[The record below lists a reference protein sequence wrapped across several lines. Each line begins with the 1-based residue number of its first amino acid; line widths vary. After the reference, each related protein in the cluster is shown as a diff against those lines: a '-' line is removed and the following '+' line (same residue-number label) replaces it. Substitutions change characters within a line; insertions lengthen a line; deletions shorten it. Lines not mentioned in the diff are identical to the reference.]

1 MEFQNSVENN
11 REYLCSK
18 QFSWGRMKIINAHNC
33 NNHVTNMSKRVKT
46 KPKVRANIGTGMTRK
61 NVDDKESADRIAAAE
76 AMSCLSS
83 TPFIL
88 PSSSDSIVTAVTDQR
103 LETTGDSVAIQD
115 MIMTV
120 SKRGKSKQRR
130 GGKRSPVK
138 TQQTN
143 SYITENNVTVSQN
156 SNASG
161 TISNDSCKP
170 STSHQSVI
178 NFQSVNTASI
188 SQASLI
194 AQQLSNLVKIQ
205 KEKQEKADAMPSHS
219 NIKFSLQQ
227 MLELKRAQSQDH
239 SQSSTNSVLKLPLTV
254 STTESNLARDMA
266 SPSSVTSSESIELP
280 QTTVD
285 HILNSNKYDTPEA
298 SLPLK
303 KRRLQTYKDGEVPAT
318 ESGLPL
324 QKVVDL
330 TTDKQDQNKDHNRKQ
345 QVDASKTGTSG
356 MFVNPQ
362 MSLMLLNEI
371 QMALHQDE
379 DGDLPLHIAVA
390 QENIVMVQKFVHLMT
405 ISGKNVDKYN
415 KSLQTPLHLAVELQ
429 FDQAVSVLL
438 MAGANPS
445 LVNNEG
451 DSAVHLAVKYNT
463 INNLALMLI
472 KSQHKADINARNFE
486 GLAPLHLAVIKNQ
499 IEMVKVLIRCGADI
513 NIQDGKS
520 GRTPLFHAV
529 EGNQLALVMLF
540 RQCNANLELTNYAG
554 ITALMAAQ
562 AKGFSEASS
571 VLMVGLDPKAI
582 IEHKEKEKMMMPN
595 KKMPIPRIPSKA
607 HLIVPVNQRGIK
619 KESNS
624 ENETSSQGNSQE
636 SEDVKQ
642 RMEGKIDT
650 QQLYERAVREFK
662 MKSEIKDS
670 EVGAL
675 EIDRKEIVEQK
686 PLQLTVNIPVKKEK
700 LKRNKQKKIKKEIK
714 QDSDIEI
721 SSEVVVHTVPHK
733 GPVNSVVEKSECET
747 TLEST
752 NNTSKTVPISGT
764 NAAKPLSAAENV
776 TSINARTASLL
787 AAHLKSM
794 KNALTSSKHGSSFPL
809 NLSCDGKETG
819 NYETTST
826 TLSNGS

>member
-1 MEFQNSVENN
+1 
-11 REYLCSK
+11 
-18 QFSWGRMKIINAHNC
+18 
-33 NNHVTNMSKRVKT
+33 MSKRVKT

>member
-1 MEFQNSVENN
+1 
-11 REYLCSK
+11 
-18 QFSWGRMKIINAHNC
+18 
-33 NNHVTNMSKRVKT
+33 MSKRVKT
-46 KPKVRANIGTGMTRK
+46 KPKVRANVGTGMTRK

-88 PSSSDSIVTAVTDQR
+88 PSSSDAIVKAVTDQR
-103 LETTGDSVAIQD
+103 LETMGDTASNQD

-143 SYITENNVTVSQN
+143 SDITENNVTVSQN
-156 SNASG
+156 SNPSG

-170 STSHQSVI
+170 STSHQNVI
-178 NFQSVNTASI
+178 NFESVNTASI

-227 MLELKRAQSQDH
+227 MLELKRTQSQDH

-254 STTESNLARDMA
+254 STTESNIARDMA

-318 ESGLPL
+318 ESGLPS
-324 QKVVDL
+324 QKMVDL

-345 QVDASKTGTSG
+345 QVDTSKTGSSG

-451 DSAVHLAVKYNT
+451 DSAVHLAVKHNT

-642 RMEGKIDT
+642 RMEEKTDT
-650 QQLYERAVREFK
+650 QQLYERAVMEFK
-662 MKSEIKDS
+662 MKREIQDS

-686 PLQLTVNIPVKKEK
+686 PLQLTVNLPVKKEK
-700 LKRNKQKKIKKEIK
+700 QKRNKQKKLKKEIK

-721 SSEVVVHTVPHK
+721 SSEVVVQTVPHK
-733 GPVNSVVEKSECET
+733 GPVNSVVENSECKT
-747 TLEST
+747 TLESM
-752 NNTSKTVPISGT
+752 NNTSKTVPVSGT
-764 NAAKPLSAAENV
+764 NAAKPVSTSENV

-809 NLSCDGKETG
+809 NLSCDGKETV
-819 NYETTST
+819 NFETTST

>member
-1 MEFQNSVENN
+1 
-11 REYLCSK
+11 
-18 QFSWGRMKIINAHNC
+18 
-33 NNHVTNMSKRVKT
+33 MSKRVKT

-88 PSSSDSIVTAVTDQR
+88 PSSSDSIVTAVTDHR

-752 NNTSKTVPISGT
+752 NNTSKTVPVSGT

>member
-1 MEFQNSVENN
+1 
-11 REYLCSK
+11 
-18 QFSWGRMKIINAHNC
+18 
-33 NNHVTNMSKRVKT
+33 MSKRVKT

-254 STTESNLARDMA
+254 STTESNLARDIA

-752 NNTSKTVPISGT
+752 NNTSKTVPVSGT

>member
-1 MEFQNSVENN
+1 
-11 REYLCSK
+11 
-18 QFSWGRMKIINAHNC
+18 
-33 NNHVTNMSKRVKT
+33 
-46 KPKVRANIGTGMTRK
+46 MTRK

-88 PSSSDSIVTAVTDQR
+88 PSSSDAIVKAVTDQR
-103 LETTGDSVAIQD
+103 LETMGDTASNQD

-143 SYITENNVTVSQN
+143 SDITENNVTVSQN
-156 SNASG
+156 SNPSG

-170 STSHQSVI
+170 STSHQNVI
-178 NFQSVNTASI
+178 NFESVNTASI

-227 MLELKRAQSQDH
+227 MLELKRTQSQDH

-254 STTESNLARDMA
+254 STTESNIARDMA

-324 QKVVDL
+324 QKMVDL

-345 QVDASKTGTSG
+345 QVDTSKTGSSG

-451 DSAVHLAVKYNT
+451 DSAVHLAVKHNT

-642 RMEGKIDT
+642 RMEEKTDT
-650 QQLYERAVREFK
+650 QQLYERAVMEFK
-662 MKSEIKDS
+662 MKREIQDS

-686 PLQLTVNIPVKKEK
+686 PLQLTVNLPVKKEK
-700 LKRNKQKKIKKEIK
+700 QKRNKQKKLKKEIK

-721 SSEVVVHTVPHK
+721 SSEVVVQTVPHK
-733 GPVNSVVEKSECET
+733 GPVNSVVENSECKT
-747 TLEST
+747 TLESM
-752 NNTSKTVPISGT
+752 NNTSKTVPVSGT
-764 NAAKPLSAAENV
+764 NAAKPVSTAENV

-809 NLSCDGKETG
+809 NLSCDGKETV
-819 NYETTST
+819 NFETTST

>member
-1 MEFQNSVENN
+1 
-11 REYLCSK
+11 
-18 QFSWGRMKIINAHNC
+18 
-33 NNHVTNMSKRVKT
+33 MSKRVKT
-46 KPKVRANIGTGMTRK
+46 KPKVRANVGTGMTRK

-88 PSSSDSIVTAVTDQR
+88 PTSGDAIVKGVTDQSDT
-103 LETTGDSVAIQD
+103 LETTGNGASNYRDTT
-115 MIMTV
+115 MTV
-120 SKRGKSKQRR
+120 SKKGKSKQRR

-143 SYITENNVTVSQN
+143 SYVAESNVAVSQN
-156 SNASG
+156 SNANASG
-161 TISNDSCKP
+161 TISNDSSKP

-205 KEKQEKADAMPSHS
+205 KEKQERADAMPSHS

-227 MLELKRAQSQDH
+227 MLELKRAQSQDN
-239 SQSSTNSVLKLPLTV
+239 SQSSTNSVLKLPLVV
-254 STTESNLARDMA
+254 STTENNLARDMA
-266 SPSSVTSSESIELP
+266 SPGSVTSSESIELP

-318 ESGLPL
+318 ESGLPS

-330 TTDKQDQNKDHNRKQ
+330 TTDKHDQSKDINRKQ
-345 QVDASKTGTSG
+345 QVGTSKTG

-415 KSLQTPLHLAVELQ
+415 RSLQTPLHLAVELQ

-451 DSAVHLAVKYNT
+451 DSAVHLAVKHNT

-642 RMEGKIDT
+642 GIEDKT
-650 QQLYERAVREFK
+650 ETLQLYDRAVREIK
-662 MKSEIKDS
+662 MKREMEDS
-670 EVGAL
+670 EVGPL

-686 PLQLTVNIPVKKEK
+686 PLQLTVNIPGKKEK
-700 LKRNKQKKIKKEIK
+700 LKRNKQKKKKEIK
-714 QDSDIEI
+714 LESDIEI
-721 SSEVVVHTVPHK
+721 SSEIVVQTVPHK
-733 GPVNSVVEKSECET
+733 GPVNSVVENLECKT
-747 TLEST
+747 SSEST
-752 NNTSKTVPISGT
+752 SITSRTVSVSGT
-764 NAAKPLSAAENV
+764 NAKMVSMAENV

-787 AAHLKSM
+787 AAHLKSV

-819 NYETTST
+819 NFETTST

>member
-438 MAGANPS
+438 MAGSNPS

>member
-1 MEFQNSVENN
+1 
-11 REYLCSK
+11 
-18 QFSWGRMKIINAHNC
+18 
-33 NNHVTNMSKRVKT
+33 MSKRVKT
-46 KPKVRANIGTGMTRK
+46 KPKVRANVGTGMTRK

-88 PSSSDSIVTAVTDQR
+88 PSSSDAIVKAVTDQR
-103 LETTGDSVAIQD
+103 LETMGDTASNQD

-143 SYITENNVTVSQN
+143 SDITENNVTVSQN
-156 SNASG
+156 SNPSG

-170 STSHQSVI
+170 STSHQNVI
-178 NFQSVNTASI
+178 NFESVNTASI

-227 MLELKRAQSQDH
+227 MLELKRTQSQDH

-254 STTESNLARDMA
+254 STTESNIARDMA

-324 QKVVDL
+324 QKMVDL

-345 QVDASKTGTSG
+345 QVDTSKTGSSG

-451 DSAVHLAVKYNT
+451 DSAVHLAVKHNT

-642 RMEGKIDT
+642 RMEEKTDT
-650 QQLYERAVREFK
+650 QQLYERAVMEFK
-662 MKSEIKDS
+662 MKREIQDS

-686 PLQLTVNIPVKKEK
+686 PLQLTVNLPVKKEK
-700 LKRNKQKKIKKEIK
+700 QKRNKQKKLKKEIK

-721 SSEVVVHTVPHK
+721 SSEVVVQTVPHK
-733 GPVNSVVEKSECET
+733 GPVNSVVENSECKT
-747 TLEST
+747 TLESM
-752 NNTSKTVPISGT
+752 NNTSKTVPVSGT
-764 NAAKPLSAAENV
+764 NAAKPVSTAENV

-809 NLSCDGKETG
+809 NLSCDGKETV
-819 NYETTST
+819 NFETTST

>member
-1 MEFQNSVENN
+1 
-11 REYLCSK
+11 
-18 QFSWGRMKIINAHNC
+18 
-33 NNHVTNMSKRVKT
+33 MSKRVKT

-752 NNTSKTVPISGT
+752 NNTSKTVPVSGT

>member
-1 MEFQNSVENN
+1 
-11 REYLCSK
+11 
-18 QFSWGRMKIINAHNC
+18 
-33 NNHVTNMSKRVKT
+33 MSKRVKT

-438 MAGANPS
+438 MAGSNPS

-752 NNTSKTVPISGT
+752 NNTSKTVPVSGT

>member
-1 MEFQNSVENN
+1 
-11 REYLCSK
+11 
-18 QFSWGRMKIINAHNC
+18 
-33 NNHVTNMSKRVKT
+33 MSKRVKT

-254 STTESNLARDMA
+254 STAESNLARDMA

-438 MAGANPS
+438 MAGSNPS

-752 NNTSKTVPISGT
+752 NNTSKTVPVSGT

>member
-1 MEFQNSVENN
+1 
-11 REYLCSK
+11 
-18 QFSWGRMKIINAHNC
+18 
-33 NNHVTNMSKRVKT
+33 MSKRVKT

-438 MAGANPS
+438 MAGSNPS

>member
-1 MEFQNSVENN
+1 
-11 REYLCSK
+11 
-18 QFSWGRMKIINAHNC
+18 
-33 NNHVTNMSKRVKT
+33 MSKRVKT
-46 KPKVRANIGTGMTRK
+46 KPKVRANVGTGMTRK

-88 PSSSDSIVTAVTDQR
+88 PSSSDAIVKAVTDQR
-103 LETTGDSVAIQD
+103 LETTGDSASIQD
-115 MIMTV
+115 MITTV

-143 SYITENNVTVSQN
+143 SYITENNVTESQN

-178 NFQSVNTASI
+178 NFESVNTASI

-318 ESGLPL
+318 ESGFPS
-324 QKVVDL
+324 QKVVDI
-330 TTDKQDQNKDHNRKQ
+330 TSDKQEQNKDHSRKQ

-451 DSAVHLAVKYNT
+451 DSAVHLAVKHNT

-642 RMEGKIDT
+642 RMEVKSDT

-662 MKSEIKDS
+662 MKSEIQDG
-670 EVGAL
+670 EVGIRRAL

-686 PLQLTVNIPVKKEK
+686 PLQLTVNLPVKKEK

-721 SSEVVVHTVPHK
+721 SSEVVVQTVPHR
-733 GPVNSVVEKSECET
+733 GPVNSVVENSDCKT
-747 TLEST
+747 TSEST
-752 NNTSKTVPISGT
+752 SNTSKTVPVSGT
-764 NAAKPLSAAENV
+764 NAAKPVSAAENV

-819 NYETTST
+819 NFETTST

>member
-1 MEFQNSVENN
+1 
-11 REYLCSK
+11 
-18 QFSWGRMKIINAHNC
+18 
-33 NNHVTNMSKRVKT
+33 MSKRVKT

-161 TISNDSCKP
+161 TISNDSCKR

-345 QVDASKTGTSG
+345 QGNDNSFIPFLYKISCKD
-356 MFVNPQ
+356 Q
-362 MSLMLLNEI
+362 
-371 QMALHQDE
+371 
-379 DGDLPLHIAVA
+379 
-390 QENIVMVQKFVHLMT
+390 HL
-405 ISGKNVDKYN
+405 
-415 KSLQTPLHLAVELQ
+415 
-429 FDQAVSVLL
+429 F
-438 MAGANPS
+438 
-445 LVNNEG
+445 
-451 DSAVHLAVKYNT
+451 
-463 INNLALMLI
+463 LMLI
-472 KSQHKADINARNFE
+472 KSVYF
-486 GLAPLHLAVIKNQ
+486 
-499 IEMVKVLIRCGADI
+499 
-513 NIQDGKS
+513 
-520 GRTPLFHAV
+520 F
-529 EGNQLALVMLF
+529 
-540 RQCNANLELTNYAG
+540 
-554 ITALMAAQ
+554 
-562 AKGFSEASS
+562 
-571 VLMVGLDPKAI
+571 
-582 IEHKEKEKMMMPN
+582 
-595 KKMPIPRIPSKA
+595 
-607 HLIVPVNQRGIK
+607 
-619 KESNS
+619 
-624 ENETSSQGNSQE
+624 
-636 SEDVKQ
+636 
-642 RMEGKIDT
+642 
-650 QQLYERAVREFK
+650 
-662 MKSEIKDS
+662 
-670 EVGAL
+670 
-675 EIDRKEIVEQK
+675 
-686 PLQLTVNIPVKKEK
+686 
-700 LKRNKQKKIKKEIK
+700 
-714 QDSDIEI
+714 
-721 SSEVVVHTVPHK
+721 
-733 GPVNSVVEKSECET
+733 
-747 TLEST
+747 
-752 NNTSKTVPISGT
+752 
-764 NAAKPLSAAENV
+764 
-776 TSINARTASLL
+776 
-787 AAHLKSM
+787 
-794 KNALTSSKHGSSFPL
+794 
-809 NLSCDGKETG
+809 
-819 NYETTST
+819 
-826 TLSNGS
+826 